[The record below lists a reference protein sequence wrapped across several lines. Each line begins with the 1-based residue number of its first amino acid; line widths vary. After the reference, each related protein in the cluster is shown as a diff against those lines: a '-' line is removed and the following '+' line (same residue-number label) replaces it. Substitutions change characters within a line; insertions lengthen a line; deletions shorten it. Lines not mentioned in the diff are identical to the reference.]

1 MEKEITKAIA
11 KLRDAQILLA
21 EYGTATT
28 KMHAEQIERIINDLK
43 KYLAEMAAQGK

>member
-1 MEKEITKAIA
+1 MDTEITKAIE
-11 KLRDAQILLA
+11 KLRDAEIFLA

-28 KMHAEQIERIINDLK
+28 KMHAETIERIINDLK